1 MNVLL
6 SINPEFAEKILSGQK
21 EYEFRKTPIR
31 KADTVD
37 KVILYASSPVQ
48 RIVGTFKIYQI
59 VSGSPKELWERY
71 GGKSGIDC
79 QQRFM
84 QYYRG
89 KQEGYAIEIR
99 DPHRLPIRIDP
110 TEYINEFTP
119 PVSFQYV
126 SEEFGSSFALDPSK
140 PAAASD

>member
-6 SINPEFAEKILSGQK
+6 SIKPEFAEKILSGQK

-31 KADTVD
+31 KADTID

-48 RIVGTFKIYQI
+48 RIVGTFRINQI
-59 VSGSPKELWERY
+59 VSASPKELWERY
-71 GGKSGIDC
+71 GEKSGIDG

-84 QYYRG
+84 EYYSG

-99 DPHRLPIRIDP
+99 EPKRLRTRIDP
-110 TEYINEFTP
+110 TKYIDEFTP

-126 SEEFGSSFALDPSK
+126 SDEFASSIKLDPAK
-140 PAAASD
+140 TVVASD

>member
-6 SINPEFAEKILSGQK
+6 SIKPEFAEKILSGQK
-21 EYEFRKTPIR
+21 EYEFRKTPIT
-31 KADTVD
+31 KADAVD

-48 RIVGTFKIYQI
+48 RIVGTFKINEI

-71 GGKSGIDC
+71 GGKSGIDG

-84 QYYRG
+84 EYYRG
-89 KQEGYAIEIR
+89 KQEGYAIEIK
-99 DPHRLPIRIDP
+99 DPQRLPTKIDP

-126 SEEFGSSFALDPSK
+126 GEEFASSFELDPAK

>member
-6 SINPEFAEKILSGQK
+6 SIKPEFAEKILSGQK

-31 KADTVD
+31 KADAVD

-48 RIVGTFKIYQI
+48 RIVGTFKINQI
-59 VSGSPKELWERY
+59 VGGSPQELWEGY
-71 GGKSGIDC
+71 GEKSGIDD

-84 QYYRG
+84 EYYRG
-89 KQEGYAIEIR
+89 KQEGYAIEII
-99 DPHRLPIRIDP
+99 DPQRLPSKIDP
-110 TEYINEFTP
+110 SEYIDGFTP

-126 SEEFGSSFALDPSK
+126 SDEFASSFELNPTK
-140 PAAASD
+140 TAAVGD

>member
-6 SINPEFAEKILSGQK
+6 SIKPEFAKKILSGEK
-21 EYEFRKTPIR
+21 EYEFRKTPMR
-31 KADTVD
+31 KADAVD

-48 RIVGTFKIYQI
+48 RIVGTFKINQI

-71 GGKSGIDC
+71 GGKSGIDG

-84 QYYRG
+84 EYYHG

-99 DPHRLPIRIDP
+99 NPQRLPSRIDP
-110 TEYINEFTP
+110 TEYIDEFTP

-126 SEEFGSSFALDPSK
+126 SEDFASSVRLDPAK
-140 PAAASD
+140 TAAASD